1 MGDIIIETPQGNVQI
16 EIEGDAPNEK
26 EKKAIMDKFF
36 SQPSIQPKAQNLDL
50 SDASVEEIQDYA
62 RQKRLEGIDPLTNQ
76 AITEDE
82 FISKYK
88 EPGVDYSTG
97 LDSIGSFSRFGY
109 GRMDTDEE
117 RAGYLREKVG
127 EDGFRQD
134 ALGRFILTKKGRQ
147 TLGMGKGKE
156 IAIDEEGLSFNDL
169 KDFAGATAAPIGAA
183 IGASLMASGIGFI
196 PGVALVGAA
205 GFAGKAL
212 DEAVEYSQG
221 LQKQSFGDV
230 LRDSAFEGAFALA
243 GEGVGRGISSF
254 FGRLIKGPGGPEN
267 EALRAQARKLVNQ
280 GFRPTV
286 AGATDESFRPIL
298 NRLQS
303 IYEGVFPQK
312 VAAQQNLKLALQE
325 LENVRGVNK
334 QSIKDLNDSIM
345 KDIDQAY
352 ANTNQKFE
360 MAQKNI
366 SKDTEAIVS
375 KIMSQLKDDQN
386 VSKKLADKL
395 TLSKSVFDRDMD
407 ALYSGINR
415 TLKGRRIVNT
425 GPIIKALDE
434 LAETAPLDIKATKFY
449 KDIKNLEGGKATV
462 LEMNRIRTQLSQ
474 ASYSPEVFG
483 GATSNALGRMKKVV
497 EQSLRDAEVD
507 LTRVAAEADA
517 KAGFGQAI
525 FPEKVPDLDSG
536 TVSTS
541 RAAERVGRTT
551 RIFDE
556 SESFPIGDV
565 GLSEEG
571 LDLVNVQ
578 TALRNLRR
586 ANRLY
591 GVGMGRFDKVVNE
604 NLLKEARRG
613 TLNPNYIFNEI
624 ITKDNPDALRQV
636 LAAVRGLPTTMKKID
651 LQKGKAF
658 IESQRI
664 GTKTIDE
671 ALDEVK
677 FLNPNDPARLA
688 VERDVLKIQRNAEEL
703 AQIRGTG
710 AEVAEELRQNLG
722 RMFLKEQL
730 DKSKVIDKIT
740 GQEVFD
746 GVKLAN
752 NLSSLGSTA
761 KILFKKELNEIDDVV
776 QTLRRSNANLSD
788 DTATA
793 LEGKPLFDSLKELKQ
808 ATKAKADL
816 EKDDLINS
824 LQRSGGDP
832 EKIAQVVFKTPESIN
847 VAKTNLTP
855 QTFGAVQD
863 AAMGKLLKDIGAAVD
878 DVGRP
883 RLTPDF
889 EDAFKSGALGTKL
902 KNVLTNYGDDT
913 INAMFGKGTAKTLNT
928 LADDM
933 VKVSN
938 AATVGKGGL
947 AAPTIALSLTL
958 FGLVT
963 APLATIPTALGFAF
977 MSKML
982 RNPTVL
988 KIMMASRKPGADKLG
1003 QLFQIAQTTA
1013 AQLEA
1018 QGARG
1023 LTEQTAEE
1031 VKPITGEVAK
1041 QLAPQISQM
1050 KTDLTS
1056 QITPPS
1062 AASSAGGVSPLG
1074 TNPIVNPNPTTQ
1086 ALAQSLQGRN

>member
-1 MGDIIIETPQGNVQI
+1 MGDIIIETPQGNDQI

-36 SQPSIQPKAQNLDL
+36 SQPSVQPEAQSLDL
-50 SDASVEEIQDYA
+50 ANASVEEIQDYA
-62 RQKRLEGIDPLTNQ
+62 RQKRLSGIDPLTNEQ
-76 AITEDE
+76 ITDE
-82 FISKYK
+82 EFERTYK

-156 IAIDEEGLSFNDL
+156 LAIDEEGLSFNDI

-375 KIMSQLKDDQN
+375 KIMSKLKDDQN
-386 VSKKLADKL
+386 VPKKLADKL
-395 TLSKSVFDRDMD
+395 TLSKNVFDRDMD
-407 ALYSGINR
+407 ALYSGIND
-415 TLKGRRIVNT
+415 TLQGQKIVNT
-425 GPIIKALDE
+425 SPIIEALDE
-434 LAETAPLDIKATKFY
+434 LAKTAPLDIKSTKFY
-449 KDIKNLEGGKATV
+449 KDIKALDGEKATV

-483 GATSNALGRMKKVV
+483 GATSNSLGRMKKVV

-507 LTRVAAEADA
+507 LTLIASKQPGSQIFTSLDDTKFFG
-517 KAGFGQAI
+517 KAL
-525 FPEKVPDLDSG
+525 E
-536 TVSTS
+536 TV
-541 RAAERVGRTT
+541 
-551 RIFDE
+551 D
-556 SESFPIGDV
+556 
-565 GLSEEG
+565 
-571 LDLVNVQ
+571 VQ

-624 ITKDNPDALRQV
+624 ITKDNPDAVRQV

-651 LQKGKAF
+651 FQKGKAF
-658 IESQRI
+658 IESQKI

-671 ALDEVK
+671 ALESVK
-677 FLNPNDPARLA
+677 DLPANSPARLE

-703 AQIRGTG
+703 AQVRGTG
-710 AEVAEELRQNLG
+710 AEVAEDLRQNLG

-761 KILFKKELNEIDDVV
+761 KVLFKKELNEIDDVV
-776 QTLRRSNANLSD
+776 QTLKRSNANLSD
-788 DTATA
+788 NTATA

-855 QTFGAVQD
+855 QTFNAVQD

-913 INAMFGKGTAKTLNT
+913 INAMFGKGTSKTLNT

-1031 VKPITGEVAK
+1031 VKPVTGEVAK

-1062 AASSAGGVSPLG
+1062 AASSASGVSPLG
-1074 TNPIVNPNPTTQ
+1074 TNPIVNPNPATQ
-1086 ALAQSLQGRN
+1086 ALAQALQGKI

>member
-1 MGDIIIETPQGNVQI
+1 MGDIVIETPQGNVQI

-26 EKKAIMDKFF
+26 EKKAIMSQFF
-36 SQPSIQPKAQNLDL
+36 SQPSVEPKAQSLDL
-50 SDASVEEIQDYA
+50 ANASVEEIQDYA
-62 RQKRLEGIDPLTNQ
+62 RQKRLSGIDPLTNEQ
-76 AITEDE
+76 ITDE
-82 FISKYK
+82 EFERTYK

-156 IAIDEEGLSFNDL
+156 LAIDEEGLSFNDI

-407 ALYSGINR
+407 ALYSGINN
-415 TLKGRRIVNT
+415 TLQGQKIVNT
-425 GPIIKALDE
+425 SPIIKALDE
-434 LAETAPLDIKATKFY
+434 LAETAPLDIKSTKFY
-449 KDIKNLEGGKATV
+449 KDIKKLDGDKATV

-507 LTRVAAEADA
+507 LTLIASKQPGSQIFTSLDDTKFFG
-517 KAGFGQAI
+517 KAL
-525 FPEKVPDLDSG
+525 E
-536 TVSTS
+536 TV
-541 RAAERVGRTT
+541 
-551 RIFDE
+551 D
-556 SESFPIGDV
+556 
-565 GLSEEG
+565 
-571 LDLVNVQ
+571 VQ

-591 GVGMGRFDKVVNE
+591 AVGMGRFDKVVNE

-636 LAAVRGLPTTMKKID
+636 LAAIRGLPTTMKKID

-671 ALDEVK
+671 ALESVK
-677 FLNPNDPARLA
+677 DLPANSPARLA

-703 AQIRGTG
+703 AQVRGTG

-816 EKDDLINS
+816 EKNDLINS